1 MLGNDDNS
9 FLKFQ
14 KALVVASII
23 IICFLFSILLLTIFQ
38 FNALNIYKIIFIQP
52 FSSPIKFSLLIDRY
66 AYFII
71 CGLSAIAAFRF
82 KVYNFGIPGQMIF
95 AGIITFLISRL
106 FTKIGIYNS
115 WLVLLLVFVAL
126 FAGAIYGL
134 IASLLKIFFRV
145 NEIGSTIL
153 LNLIAWKGYQSLEY
167 WNLYNDGI
175 IDKNASLLIFDNNN
189 LVYYSAAIIIAIISF
204 GVISVLLDR
213 RLFGFK
219 LELVSINQNAAQYS
233 RLEPKTSFLLV
244 MIISS
249 SLAGLAGYI
258 YFVGTK
264 FNLVNLN
271 NFFISG
277 YDGIFVSLLAINTR
291 WGILFSALLF
301 AFIDSQTVYLDDGI
315 LFSEFWKLILFNWIY
330 LSIILNY
337 SWNYGLKKFYQ
348 YQLLKKQ
355 KMQVSSREL

>member
-1 MLGNDDNS
+1 MFGNDNNS

-14 KALVVASII
+14 KSLVGVSII

-38 FNALNIYKIIFIQP
+38 LDAWNIYKIIFIEP
-52 FSSPIKFSLLIDRY
+52 FSSPNKISLILDKY

-71 CGLSAIAAFRF
+71 SGLAAIVAFRF

-106 FTKIGIYNS
+106 FTKIGINNNL
-115 WLVLLLVFVAL
+115 LVILLVFIAL

-153 LNLIAWKGYQSLEY
+153 LNLIAWKAYQSLEY
-167 WNLYNDGI
+167 SNLYNNGI
-175 IDKNASLLIFDNNN
+175 IDNNASLLILNNNN
-189 LVYYSAAIIIAIISF
+189 LVYYSTAIVIAIIIF
-204 GVISVLLDR
+204 GIISVLLDR

-233 RLEPKTSFLLV
+233 RLQPKSSFLLV
-244 MIISS
+244 MTISS

-264 FNLVNLN
+264 FNLVNLD

-277 YDGIFVSLLAINTR
+277 YDSIFVSLLALNTR
-291 WGILFSALLF
+291 WGILISALLF
-301 AFIDSQTVYLDDGI
+301 AFIDSQVVYLDDGI
-315 LFSEFWKLILFNWIY
+315 LLWEFWKLILFSWIY
-330 LSIILNY
+330 LAIILNF
-337 SWNYGLKKFYQ
+337 SWNYALKKFYQ

-355 KMQVSSREL
+355 KMQVFNREL